1 MGAASWLRGVFPPIP
16 TAFAADGSLQAPAAG
31 FLPLLAESGLDG
43 VVALG
48 SNGEAVHLTE
58 RERLAWVH
66 DVRRSLRPPLRLIV
80 GTGAES
86 TMATIERTRAAAAAG
101 AEAALVIAPS
111 YYRRQLTVEALQ
123 RHFNAIAEASPI
135 PILIY
140 NVPANMGYDLGAEWM
155 AALAGHP
162 NIAGVKDSSG
172 DTSRLPGLRERVGPA
187 FILLAGAGEKML
199 DALSAGADGGI
210 VALANLAPAACA
222 GIRKAWLERR
232 IDDAREQQRTIA
244 PLGEALS
251 RGYGVP
257 GLKAA
262 LRMLGYDHG
271 DPRPP
276 LPPLAA
282 RELPKLRRLLE
293 DAQLLPRALAS

>member
-1 MGAASWLRGVFPPIP
+1 MGAGWLKGVFPPIA
-16 TAFAADGSLQAPAAG
+16 TAFAADGSLRPPPAG
-31 FLPLLAESGLDG
+31 FFEFLCAGRLDG

-48 SNGEAVHLTE
+48 SNGEAAHLTE
-58 RERLAWVH
+58 IERLQWIRS
-66 DVRRSLRPPLRLIV
+66 VRTALPAALRLIA

-86 TMATIERTRAAAAAG
+86 TVATIDRTRAAAAEG

-111 YYRRQLTVEALQ
+111 YFRRQLTVQAL
-123 RHFNAIAEASPI
+123 RTHYHAVADASPI

-140 NVPANMGYDLGAEWM
+140 NVPLHIGYDLGAEWI
-155 AALAGHP
+155 AQLAGHP

-172 DTSRLPGLRERVGPA
+172 DIARLPGLRAHLGPD
-187 FILLAGAGEKML
+187 FILLAGAGEKMVE
-199 DALSAGADGGI
+199 ALNAGADGAI
-210 VALANLAPAACA
+210 VALANLAPAASA
-222 GIRKAWLERR
+222 GIRNAWFAGHAEQ
-232 IDDAREQQRTIA
+232 ARQQQGTIA
-244 PLGEALS
+244 PLGQALT

-276 LPPLAA
+276 LPPLPAA
-282 RELPKLRRLLE
+282 ELAALRRLLE
-293 DAQLLPRALAS
+293 DAALMPRALAS